1 MERRTFEA
9 PMEWEYQNAGP
20 VDLTS
25 PFAQVAKKRS
35 DNLFNAPLKPST
47 AQSNSFSAF
56 GTPSKPPTRSFFTPQ
71 LAPRVVAPPFRNPA
85 FTTPRKLDDAGL
97 SDSSFAE
104 TSFTEGEASFTT
116 ALEGSPSRTEASA
129 VLDDTPESGHV
140 SDATVANSP
149 TPTKVD
155 KNSRYNRGSPR
166 RHAAGRGEIRPAREV
181 PRKELQVLRKRK
193 RHNFDKDVSSVMR
206 HLPRDW
212 EGEASDSDT
221 SMVSYQGAS
230 PSRIAAPPSS
240 SQHKNQR
247 PATPP
252 TREGWFVS
260 VLGTMDRYPGAPD
273 HIYRW
278 LQLGLNCFMIGIVIF
293 FGWAVV
299 EAVRSDIRNA
309 NEMARMEIMSRI
321 SECQNHYT
329 SNECSK
335 RDRPALR
342 ALCDEWYDCMTQD
355 SDAIMRVKVTIK
367 QVAEVINEFAD
378 AMNFKAWVMFGT
390 IAVFIIFSNVML
402 QWGRSKS
409 QATPLHAS
417 AFSHVPMMGP
427 DTTPAHFRARF
438 ETPRSQRY
446 AYLED
451 DMADADMSPSRM
463 AMGSGFTYTSTGRRS
478 PGRGE
483 RPLSPIRYHQ
493 SPGRGVERSGGALRW
508 Q

>member
-9 PMEWEYQNAGP
+9 PMEWEYQNSGP

-35 DNLFNAPLKPST
+35 ENLFNSSLKPST
-47 AQSNSFSAF
+47 TQNTPFSAF

-85 FTTPRKLDDAGL
+85 FTTPRQLDDAGT
-97 SDSSFAE
+97 SESSFAE
-104 TSFTEGEASFTT
+104 ASFSTAEASFTT
-116 ALEGSPSRTEASA
+116 ALEGSPARTDASA
-129 VLDDTPESGHV
+129 STNHTPESEHM

-155 KNSRYNRGSPR
+155 KNSRYNRASPR
-166 RHAAGRGEIRPAREV
+166 RHAAGRGEIRPVRDS
-181 PRKELQVLRKRK
+181 PRKELQLLRKRK
-193 RHNFDKDVSSVMR
+193 RHNLDKDVSSVMR

-212 EGEASDSDT
+212 EDDASDSDSST
-221 SMVSYQGAS
+221 VSYRGAS
-230 PSRIAAPPSS
+230 PSRIAPPPSS
-240 SQHKNQR
+240 SQQKSPRN
-247 PATPP
+247 
-252 TREGWFVS
+252 REGWFVS
-260 VLGTMDRYPGAPD
+260 LLGTMDRYPGAPD

-293 FGWAVV
+293 CAWSVV

-309 NEMARMEIMSRI
+309 NEMARMEIMSRV

-329 SNECSK
+329 SNECTK

-355 SDAIMRVKVTIK
+355 SEAIMRVKVTIK

-409 QATPLHAS
+409 QPAPPVHAA
-417 AFSHVPMMGP
+417 AFSPVPMMGL
-427 DTTPAHFRARF
+427 DATPAHFRGRF

-451 DMADADMSPSRM
+451 DVMDTDMSPSRR
-463 AMGSGFTYTSTGRRS
+463 ALGPGFMYAPPGLRS
-478 PGRGE
+478 PGKGE
-483 RPLSPIRYHQ
+483 RPLSPIKYP
-493 SPGRGVERSGGALRW
+493 SPGKGSGGSLRW